1 LVLQAWYGLSDPE
14 LERQV
19 NDGLSFK
26 HFLGLPKSSP
36 DYSTV
41 RQFRERLAR
50 TGRDRLIW
58 EELQRQLDAKG
69 FSVRKGVV

>member
-1 LVLQAWYGLSDPE
+1 
-14 LERQV
+14 
-19 NDGLSFK
+19 LSFK

-41 RQFRERLAR
+41 WQFRERLAR